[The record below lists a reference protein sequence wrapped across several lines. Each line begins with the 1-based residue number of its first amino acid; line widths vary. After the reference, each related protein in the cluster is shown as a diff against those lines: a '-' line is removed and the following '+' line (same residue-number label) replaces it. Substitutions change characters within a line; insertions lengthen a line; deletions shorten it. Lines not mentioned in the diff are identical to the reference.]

1 MLVNSDHGWLSFQ
14 SHLVRLLVSVGRE
27 GEPFPRGLASR
38 QPDPGTRH
46 CRQWSDHDRLKQ
58 KKEEKEPFKLFRTCF
73 MGLSHL
79 KPLKVSW
86 KRLEEGL
93 SQLQEALPTRI
104 LR

>member
-1 MLVNSDHGWLSFQ
+1 M
-14 SHLVRLLVSVGRE
+14 GRE

-73 MGLSHL
+73 MGLKSHGSAS
-79 KPLKVSW
+79 KKDF
-86 KRLEEGL
+86 L
-93 SQLQEALPTRI
+93 SYKKLF
-104 LR
+104 LREF